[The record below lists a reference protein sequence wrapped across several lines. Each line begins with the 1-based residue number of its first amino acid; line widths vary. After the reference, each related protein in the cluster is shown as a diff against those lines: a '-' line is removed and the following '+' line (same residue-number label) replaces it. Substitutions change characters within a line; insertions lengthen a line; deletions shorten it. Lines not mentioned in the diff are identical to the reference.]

1 MKIQHDVCLK
11 AARFLWLPLLVGAA
25 QLAQAVTPAQDP
37 LFLAQPVRPLMML
50 NMSNDHQLF
59 FKLYDDYSDLDDDGV
74 ADVGY
79 MNDYDYYGYFDEN
92 KCYSYSNGIFSPD
105 GAEDED
111 GYCNANGTSNQW
123 SGNFLNWATMTRIDA
138 VRKILY
144 GGQRSTDT
152 ASSTV
157 LERAFLPNDAHSFAK
172 YYNGPNIS
180 RLTPFGSSDGVTEG
194 NDTDE
199 DSGITICNTTDG
211 TGLSQAGNGDP
222 VLRIARGNFS
232 LWASNERWQC
242 RWRDD
247 VGGGDNGRNN
257 NNSDIT
263 GIYSHSRSPDNTG
276 DDSEALGDGDYDVR
290 ISVCEDGLEEENC
303 SQYPDGNAK
312 PTGVLQEYG
321 EDGAILFGLMTG
333 SYGKNKS
340 GGVLRKQIGDL
351 TNEINVNTDGTF
363 KAAPATGNIIDTLDK
378 LRIYGYSFSSG
389 TYDSDNCSFGL
400 TGFNDGTCKSWGN
413 PQSEIFLES
422 LRYLAGTETPTS
434 GFLSDD
440 SEHIPGMVEAS
451 WNDPVTS
458 DNYCAPLNVIQFN
471 ASTSSYDGQAPGLS
485 DIQLTGESALASWVD
500 KIGAAEGING
510 TVRFIGETSTNQDE
524 LCTPKTVSSL
534 SGVSGTCPDAPR
546 LEGTYNIAGL
556 AYYARNNELRTSPAN
571 TKKVKTYGVALAS
584 ATPSVTIPVPSS
596 GTVVGGDS
604 KVINILPA
612 CQNQQEDGSG
622 NSEGN
627 CAIVDFKIIEQNESD
642 GESSGKLYVN
652 WEAAEQGGD
661 YDSDMWGILEYKV
674 TASTVTITTDVI
686 QQSSS
691 RPLGFGYVLT
701 GTESD
706 GFQAH
711 SGINN
716 FDWPENTPSDTT
728 GCDNCASGDDST
740 TNTYVVGS
748 SSATALEFPLYYAAK
763 WGGYDDSIFPEEATA
778 EQKVSAISDVDDPST
793 YFFATDPRE
802 LEKGL
807 SDAFASVAAGVGSAT
822 SVATDST
829 SLEEG
834 SYVYQARFN
843 SASWTGEILAFA
855 VDDSGEISDQ
865 PEFSTN
871 DTMRTFS
878 GSDSRNIFTLGNSGF
893 TDFEWDNLTAVQQ
906 SLLID
911 GDGDDMGPKRLSWLR
926 GSNNDE
932 SNSDGLRERTGE
944 YAIALGD
951 IVNSSPAYLGDRDRG
966 YALLNQGDYATYLE
980 TKEAQ
985 PQTLFVGSNDGMLHA
1000 FDVENNM
1007 LQELFAYVPA
1017 SVYPKLAD
1025 LTRPNY
1031 GRQDNSH
1038 QYLVDG
1044 PVVVG
1049 DAYVDGEWASVVVG
1063 TLGAGGK
1070 AIYALDVTDRSNPEL
1085 IFELSSDTHE
1095 ELGYMLGTPQIVRMA
1110 NGEWAVVIGNG
1121 YDSDDG
1127 DSQLVVIEFDG
1138 TNEVTTIDTN
1148 SGSGLS
1154 GVALLGNRYGQ
1165 VQYAYAGDLA
1175 GNLWKFDLT
1184 STDRDN
1190 WTVAL
1195 GGDAMFQARDDAN
1208 NVQPIYASP
1217 TLGRNAQKNNAVM
1230 VYFGTGKYFE
1240 TADNNTPVAPRHSF
1254 YAIADIGTAHTG
1266 SRGDFLEEKVIS
1278 NATTTEG
1285 VPTRKVS
1292 GQTADSVTWSDDHG
1306 WYMDFDLVNGERVI
1320 TKPLL
1325 LFDKVLL
1332 STITPSASPCEFGG
1346 RSWLM
1351 EVVAVGDRYTDQRLL
1366 ENNLEYDSLI
1376 VGDPSVVLT
1385 EDGES
1390 RLITSTS
1397 KGELKDEDV
1406 NNPEGAMGRQ
1416 SWRQLQ

>member
-11 AARFLWLPLLVGAA
+11 VARFLWLPLLAGAA
-25 QLAQAVTPAQDP
+25 QVAQAVTPAQDP

-59 FKLYDDYSDLDDDGV
+59 FKLYDDYSDLDDDGG

-92 KCYSYSNGIFSPD
+92 KCYSYSNGVFSPD
-105 GAEDED
+105 GLEDAD
-111 GYCNANGTSNQW
+111 GYCNAGGTSNQW

-152 ASSTV
+152 ASSTI

-172 YYNGPNIS
+172 YYNGPNIA
-180 RLTPFGSSDGVTEG
+180 RLTPFGADDGVTEG
-194 NDTDE
+194 NDVSE

-211 TGLSQAGNGDP
+211 TGFSEAGSGDP

-257 NNSDIT
+257 NDSDVT

-303 SQYPDGNAK
+303 SKYPDGNSK

-321 EDGAILFGLMTG
+321 EDGTILFGLMTG

-363 KAAPATGNIIDTLDK
+363 KTAPATGNIIDTLDK
-378 LRIYGYSFSSG
+378 LRIYGYSFSTG

-400 TGFNDGTCKSWGN
+400 TGFSDGTCKSWGN
-413 PQSEIFLES
+413 PQSEIYLES
-422 LRYLAGTETPTS
+422 LRYLAGTETPTP

-440 SEHIPGMVEAS
+440 SDHIPGMVEAS
-451 WNDPVTS
+451 WNDPIDS

-471 ASTSSYDGQAPGLS
+471 ASTSSYDGDAPGLS
-485 DIQLTGESALASWVD
+485 DIQLTGDNALASWVD

-510 TVRFIGETSTNQDE
+510 TVRFIGETSNNQDE

-534 SGVSGTCPDAPR
+534 SSVSGTCPDAPR

-556 AYYARNNELRTSPAN
+556 AYYARNNELRTSPEN

-584 ATPSVTIPVPSS
+584 ATPSVTIPVPSP
-596 GTVVGGDS
+596 GTIIGNNG

-612 CQNQQEDGSG
+612 CQNQQEDGDG

-642 GESSGKLYVN
+642 SENSGKLYVN

-716 FDWPENTPSDTT
+716 FDWPENAPSDTT
-728 GCDNCASGDDST
+728 GCNNCESGDEST
-740 TNTYVVGS
+740 TNTYIVGS

-763 WGGYDDSIFPEEATA
+763 WGGYDDAIFPNEETVVEEEVIADID
-778 EQKVSAISDVDDPST
+778 EPST

-802 LEKGL
+802 LEEGL
-807 SDAFASVAAGVGSAT
+807 NEAFARVAAGVGSAT

-843 SASWTGEILAFA
+843 SESWTGEVLAFA
-855 VDDSGEISDQ
+855 IDAAGNIADE

-871 DTMRTFS
+871 TTMQTSS
-878 GSDSRNIFTLGNSGF
+878 GSDARRIYTLGQGGF
-893 TDFEWDNLTAVQQ
+893 TDFEWDNLTAEQQ
-906 SLLID
+906 ALLID
-911 GDGDDMGPKRLSWLR
+911 GDSDGVGQKRLSWLR
-926 GSNNDE
+926 GMSDDE
-932 SNSDGLRERTGE
+932 SNADGLRERPTGV
-944 YAIALGD
+944 ALGD

-966 YALLNQGDYATYLE
+966 YALLNQGDYSAYLD
-980 TKEAQ
+980 TKAAQ

-1000 FDVENNM
+1000 FDVEGNM

-1038 QYLVDG
+1038 QYMVDG
-1044 PVVVG
+1044 PVTVG

-1085 IFELSSDTHE
+1085 IFEFSSETHE

-1121 YDSDDG
+1121 YDSDAG
-1127 DSQLVVIEFDG
+1127 DSQLVVIELDG
-1138 TNEVTTIDTN
+1138 TNEITTIDTN
-1148 SGSGLS
+1148 GGSGLS

-1165 VQYAYAGDLA
+1165 VQYAYAGDLT

-1184 STDRDN
+1184 STNRDD
-1190 WTVAL
+1190 WAVSL
-1195 GGDAMFQARDDAN
+1195 GGDPIFQARDDDG
-1208 NVQPIYASP
+1208 NVQPIYAPP
-1217 TLGRNAQKNNAVM
+1217 TLGRNAEKNNAVM

-1240 TADNNTPVAPRHSF
+1240 TADNNTPAAPRHSF

-1266 SRGDFLEEKVIS
+1266 SRDSFMQEKIIS
-1278 NATTTEG
+1278 YTAEDGRT
-1285 VPTRKVS
+1285 VS
-1292 GQTADSVTWSDDHG
+1292 GQTMGAVNWTDDHG

-1320 TKPLL
+1320 SKPLL
-1325 LFDKVLL
+1325 LYDKLIL
-1332 STITPSASPCEFGG
+1332 TTITPSSSPCEFGG

-1351 EVVAVGDRYTDQRLL
+1351 EVIAVGDRYPGESLIKD
-1366 ENNLEYDSLI
+1366 NKEYDSLI
-1376 VGDPSVVLT
+1376 PGDPKPVPGPDD
-1385 EDGES
+1385 EI
-1390 RLITSTS
+1390 RLLISTS
-1397 KGELKDEDV
+1397 KGDLEDEDLDS
-1406 NNPEGAMGRQ
+1406 PEGAMGRQ